1 MKKGK
6 IYAVGIG
13 PGSREHRTLRAVEA
27 IKESTGIVGYKTYIP
42 LIEDLIED
50 QQVHRLGMK
59 HEVERCEKA
68 LSLALQGKTVS
79 LISSGD
85 AGIYAMAGILFEV
98 IEKNN
103 ALGKVNIEVVSGV
116 TASSAAAASLGAP
129 IMHDHVSISLSDL
142 LTPWSVIEK
151 HLDLAGQGDF
161 VISLYNPKSKGRPK
175 HLQNATEI
183 LLRHRRKDTPVG
195 IVINAKREGESVK
208 ITTLEALPTEEV
220 NMFTM
225 VLIGNSNTKI
235 LGDFLVTP
243 RGYDL

>member
-1 MKKGK
+1 LKKGK

-13 PGSREHRTLRAVEA
+13 PGAREHRTFRAMEA

-42 LIEDLIED
+42 LIEDLIEE
-50 QQVHRLGMK
+50 QKVYRLGMK

-68 LSLALQGKTVS
+68 LSLALQGETVS

-98 IEKNN
+98 VEKND
-103 ALGKVNIEVVSGV
+103 ALDQVDIEVIPGV

-142 LTPWSVIEK
+142 LTPWSLIEK
-151 HLDLAGQGDF
+151 RLDLAGQGDF

-175 HLQNATEI
+175 HLERATEV
-183 LLRHRRKDTPVG
+183 LLQHRRKDTPVG
-195 IVINAKREGESVK
+195 IVMNAKREGESVK
-208 ITTLEALPTEEV
+208 VTTLERLPDEEV
-220 NMFTM
+220 NMFTL
-225 VLIGNSNTKI
+225 VLIGNSNTKM
-235 LGDFLVTP
+235 LGDYLVTP

>member
-13 PGSREHRTLRAVEA
+13 PGAREHRTQRAVDA
-27 IKESTGIVGYKTYIP
+27 IRESTGIVGYKTYIP
-42 LIEDLIED
+42 FIEDLIEA
-50 QQVHRLGMK
+50 QEVHPLGMK

-68 LSLALQGKTVS
+68 LDLALEGETVS

-85 AGIYAMAGILFEV
+85 PGIYAMAGIMFEV
-98 IEKNN
+98 MEKKG
-103 ALGKVNIEVVSGV
+103 ALDNVDLEVVPGV

-142 LTPWSVIEK
+142 LTPWSLIEK
-151 HLDLAGQGDF
+151 RLDLAAQGDF

-175 HLQNATEI
+175 HLQRAVEI
-183 LLRHRRKDTPVG
+183 LCKHRRKDTPVG
-195 IVINAKREGESVK
+195 IVIKAKRQGERVK
-208 ITTLEALPTEEV
+208 ITTLEALPLEEV
-220 NMFTM
+220 NMFTL

-243 RGYDL
+243 RGYSL